1 MIFRTPENKEKA
13 PFFEEIKDEKKETAN
28 DKEFNLKKETG
39 EPGNGEKYN

>member
-39 EPGNGEKYN
+39 ELGNGEKYN